1 MARYAEELIEEVR
14 SRNDIVDLISTHV
27 PLKKK
32 GSSYF
37 GNCPFHNEKT
47 PSFSVSRDKQMYY
60 CFGCGAG
67 GNIFTFLMEYENYT
81 FTEAMEYLAERSG
94 VELPKQELSR
104 EAKEEM
110 DAKALLR
117 AMNKT
122 AAGYFYYVLR
132 SQRGK
137 RGMDYLKNR
146 GLTEETMKKFGLGF
160 ADIYKDGLYEYLKTK
175 GYKDSQ
181 LKDSGLVTIE
191 ERGAYD
197 KFFNRVIFPIVDV
210 NNRVIGFGGR
220 VMGDGQPKYLNSKE
234 TLLFDKSRN
243 LYGLNFAR
251 STRKPYMILCEG
263 YLDVISMHQ
272 AGFTNAVASL
282 GTAFTA
288 SHGLLLKRYT
298 NEVILSFDSDGAGIK
313 AAQRAIPLLKD
324 AGLQVRVL
332 NLKPYKDPDEFIK
345 NLGAEALEQ
354 RIQEAMPSMMF
365 ELEVLASS
373 YNQQD
378 PESRTNFQKELAKK
392 LASIPE
398 VLERSNYIDAAAN
411 RYYMSSKELQKLVER
426 YGTMVDFERKQEEE
440 QGQEQRE
447 KVRRDREDAK
457 KQPQKLLLTWY
468 VNRPELFE
476 KLRDHIG
483 PDDFIEPLY
492 HSVAIM
498 LFEQYE
504 KEGKVTPAKI
514 ISQFVEPSEQAEVA
528 ALFNARL
535 KVAPLPK
542 DNEKVITDIVKKVK
556 NHSIE
561 EEMNRSTDI
570 VKWQELIQKKAE
582 LQKLHILL

>member
-1 MARYAEELIEEVR
+1 MARYSEELIEEVR

-81 FTEAMEYLAERSG
+81 FTEAMEHLAQRSG
-94 VELPKQELSR
+94 IELPKQELSR
-104 EAKEEM
+104 EAREEM

-117 AMNKT
+117 SMNKA

-132 SQRGK
+132 NERGQRGLE
-137 RGMDYLKNR
+137 YLKNR
-146 GLTEETMKKFGLGF
+146 GLTDETMQKFGLGF
-160 ADIYKDGLYEYLKTK
+160 ADIYKDGLYTYLRSK

-220 VMGDGQPKYLNSKE
+220 VLGEGQPKYLNSRE
-234 TLLFDKSRN
+234 TILFDKSRN

-251 STRKPYMILCEG
+251 SARKPYMILCEG

-282 GTAFTA
+282 GTAFTQ

-298 NEVILSFDSDGAGIK
+298 GEVILSFDSDGAGIN
-313 AAQRAIPLLKD
+313 AARRAIPILKE
-324 AGLQVRVL
+324 AGLTVRVL
-332 NLKPYKDPDEFIK
+332 DLKPYKDPDEFIK
-345 NLGAEALEQ
+345 NLGAEALER
-354 RIQEAMPSMMF
+354 RISEAQPSMMF
-365 ELEVLASS
+365 ELEVLASA

-378 PESRTNFQKELAKK
+378 PESRTAFQKEMARK

-398 VLERSNYIDAAAN
+398 ALERNNYIDAAAN
-411 RYYMSSKELQKLVER
+411 RYYMSAKELQKLVER

-447 KVRRDREDAK
+447 KRRRDREDAK
-457 KQPQKLLLTWY
+457 KQPQRLLLTWY

-476 KLRDHIG
+476 KLRNWIG
-483 PDDFIEPLY
+483 PDDFTETLY
-492 HSVAIM
+492 HAVAVM
-498 LFEQYE
+498 LFDQYE
-504 KEGKVTPAKI
+504 KEGKVTPAQI
-514 ISQFVEPSEQAEVA
+514 ISQFLEPSEQADVA

-542 DNEKVITDIVKKVK
+542 DNEKVLTDIVKKVK
-556 NHSIE
+556 NYSIE

>member
-1 MARYAEELIEEVR
+1 MMRYPEELIEEVR

-81 FTEAMEYLAERSG
+81 FVEALEYLAERSG
-94 VELPKQELSR
+94 VELPKQELS
-104 EAKEEM
+104 AKDKEEM

-117 AMNKT
+117 SMNKA
-122 AAGYFYYVLR
+122 AAGYFYYLLR
-132 SQRGK
+132 NK
-137 RGMDYLKNR
+137 RGERGLAYLRGR
-146 GLTEETMKKFGLGF
+146 GLTDETMKKFGLGF
-160 ADIYKDGLYEYLKTK
+160 ADIYRDGLYQYLKSK

-191 ERGAYD
+191 EKGAYD

-220 VMGDGQPKYLNSKE
+220 VLGDAMPKYLNSKE
-234 TLLFDKSRN
+234 TILFDKSRN

-251 STRKPYMILCEG
+251 SSRKPYLIICEG

-272 AGFTNAVASL
+272 AGFTNTVASL

-288 SHGLLLKRYT
+288 AHGLLLKRYT
-298 NEVILSFDSDGAGIK
+298 SEVVLSYDSDGAGQK
-313 AAQRAIPLLKD
+313 AALRAIPILKD
-324 AGLQVRVL
+324 AGLTVRVL
-332 NLKPYKDPDEFIK
+332 DLKPYKDPDEFIK
-345 NLGAEALEQ
+345 NLGAEALEE
-354 RIQEAMPSMMF
+354 RIGQAKPSLMF
-365 ELEVLASS
+365 EIKVMSAG

-378 PESRTNFQKELAKK
+378 PESRTAFQHELAKK
-392 LASIPE
+392 LAGIPE
-398 VLERSNYIDAAAN
+398 ILERNNYIDAAAN
-411 RYYMSSKELQKLVER
+411 EYFMSAKELSKLVDR
-426 YGTMVDFERKQEEE
+426 YGTMVTFEQKREE
-440 QGQEQRE
+440 QAPRE
-447 KVRRDREDAK
+447 KVKKEKENAK

-468 VNRPELFE
+468 VNKPELFE
-476 KLRDHIG
+476 KLKGYIG
-483 PDDFIEPLY
+483 PEDFLEPLY

-498 LFEQYE
+498 LFDQYE
-504 KEGKVTPAKI
+504 QEKKVTPAKI
-514 ISQFVEPSEQAEVA
+514 ISQFPDSEAQAEVA
-528 ALFNARL
+528 SLFNARL

-542 DNEKVITDIVKKVK
+542 DNEKLLTDIVKKVK
-556 NHSIE
+556 SNSIE
-561 EEMNRSTDI
+561 EEMNRSADI
-570 VKWQELIQKKAE
+570 IKWQELIQKKAE
-582 LQKLHILL
+582 LQRLHISF

>member
-1 MARYAEELIEEVR
+1 MRYPEELIEEVR
-14 SRNDIVDLISTHV
+14 SRNDIVDLISIHV

-81 FTEAMEYLAERSG
+81 FVEAMEYLAQRAG
-94 VELPKQELSR
+94 VELPKQEMD
-104 EAKEEM
+104 AKMQEEM
-110 DAKALLR
+110 DAKAVLR
-117 AMNKT
+117 AMNKA
-122 AAGYFYYVLR
+122 AAGYFYFLLR
-132 SQRGK
+132 NSRGE
-137 RGMDYLKNR
+137 RGMSYLKGR
-146 GLTEETMKKFGLGF
+146 GLSDEIMKKFGLGF
-160 ADIYKDGLYEYLKTK
+160 ADIYRDGLYQYLRSK
-175 GYKDSQ
+175 GYKDEQ

-251 STRKPYMILCEG
+251 SSRKPYLIICEG

-272 AGFTNAVASL
+272 AGFTNTVASL
-282 GTAFTA
+282 GTAFTPA
-288 SHGLLLKRYT
+288 HGLLLKRYT
-298 NEVILSFDSDGAGIK
+298 NEVILSYDSDGAGQR
-313 AAQRAIPLLKD
+313 AALRAIPILKN
-324 AGLQVRVL
+324 AGLTVRVL
-332 NLKPYKDPDEFIK
+332 DLKPYKDPDEFLK
-345 NLGAEALEQ
+345 NLGAKDLEE
-354 RIQEAMPSMMF
+354 RLKNAKASMMF
-365 ELEVLASS
+365 EIEVLAEG

-378 PESRTNFQKELAKK
+378 PESRTSFQHELAKK
-392 LASIPE
+392 LATIPE
-398 VLERSNYIDAAAN
+398 VLERNNYIEAAAN
-411 RYYMSSKELQKLVER
+411 QYFMSSKELGKLVER
-426 YGTMVDFERKQEEE
+426 YGTVVAFDREQEEE
-440 QGQEQRE
+440 PQVRQRQRKE
-447 KVRRDREDAK
+447 NEDAK

-476 KLRDHIG
+476 KLADYIG
-483 PDDFIEPLY
+483 PEDFLEPLY

-498 LFEQYE
+498 LFDQYE
-504 KEGKVTPAKI
+504 KEKKVTPAKI
-514 ISQFVEPSEQAEVA
+514 ISQFPDAADQTEAA

-556 NHSIE
+556 SNSIE

-570 VKWQELIQKKAE
+570 VKWQELIQEKAG
-582 LQKLHILL
+582 LQKLHISL

>member
-1 MARYAEELIEEVR
+1 MRYPDELIEEVR

-27 PLKKK
+27 ALKKK

-47 PSFSVSRDKQMYY
+47 PSFSVSREKQMYY

-94 VELPKQELSR
+94 VELPKQELSGK
-104 EAKEEM
+104 AKEEM

-117 AMNKT
+117 AMNKA
-122 AAGYFYYVLR
+122 AAGYFYYLLR
-132 SQRGK
+132 NK
-137 RGMDYLKNR
+137 RGERGLAYFKSR
-146 GLTEETMKKFGLGF
+146 GLTDETMKKFGLGF
-160 ADIYKDGLYEYLKTK
+160 ADIYKDGLYQYLKSK
-175 GYKDSQ
+175 GFKDAD

-220 VMGDGQPKYLNSKE
+220 VLGDGMPKYLNSKE

-251 STRKPYMILCEG
+251 SSRKPYLILCEG

-282 GTAFTA
+282 GTAFTT
-288 SHGLLLKRYT
+288 SHGVLLRRYT
-298 NEVILSFDSDGAGIK
+298 SEVVLSFDSDGAGIK
-313 AAQRAIPLLKD
+313 AALRAIPILKE
-324 AGLQVRVL
+324 AGLSVRVL
-332 NLKPYKDPDEFIK
+332 DLKPYKDPDEFIK
-345 NLGAEALEQ
+345 NLGAEELEK
-354 RIQEAMPSMMF
+354 RISEAKPSMMF
-365 ELEVLASS
+365 EIEVLASS

-378 PESRTNFQKELAKK
+378 PESRTAFQKELAKK
-392 LASIPE
+392 LATIPE
-398 VLERSNYIDAAAN
+398 VLERNNYIDAAAN
-411 RYYMSSKELQKLVER
+411 RYYISPKELGKLVER
-426 YGTMVDFERKQEEE
+426 YGTMAGFTEQKQEEPE
-440 QGQEQRE
+440 RQEKQR
-447 KVRRDREDAK
+447 KDRDDAK

-476 KLRDHIG
+476 KLKDIIG
-483 PDDFIEPLY
+483 PDDFVENLY

-498 LFEQYE
+498 LFDQYE
-504 KEGKVTPAKI
+504 KEGKVTPAKV
-514 ISQFVEPSEQAEVA
+514 ISQFADTEEQAEVA
-528 ALFNARL
+528 SLFNARL

-542 DNEKVITDIVKKVK
+542 DNEKVLTDIVKKVK
-556 NHSIE
+556 SNSIE
-561 EEMNRSTDI
+561 VEMNHSTDI

-582 LQKLHILL
+582 LQRLHISF